1 MDGVVLLPCLASL
14 MASFLATGPALASS
28 PDKAMLL
35 LEPTERMEQRC
46 NARAMGEVGRQ
57 HTGLHP
63 DELVAYAFAETRIVD
78 EQVTAPGA
86 AVRSGGHWYHLSY
99 HCVTK
104 NEGLG
109 IEALTYVLGDV
120 IPRDQWDAHGLVP

>member
-1 MDGVVLLPCLASL
+1 MQRVALLACLASPL
-14 MASFLATGPALASS
+14 LAATAFGASS

-46 NARAMGEVGRQ
+46 NASAMTEVSRQ
-57 HTGLHP
+57 HPAMRP
-63 DELVAYAFAETRIVD
+63 DELVAYAFADTRIAGAA
-78 EQVTAPGA
+78 VTAPGG

-109 IEALTYVLGDV
+109 IEALTYVLGKE
-120 IPRDQWDAHGLVP
+120 IPRAAWDAHGLVP